1 VGGGADIFKKRNSLH
16 GERAFN
22 KCEPCV
28 EKCTKLISLPI
39 KLQLRGKTA
48 QSDTYLTHS
57 MFLHSCEGARSGC
70 HVATC
75 RVRGGSHETRQ
86 RVSKDVVEHGER
98 SVDFFISKAG
108 GEEFVLTNDAV
119 VVQIH
124 FLSMNLSGK
133 EINRKRKEM
142 SEKVKR
148 CSSAT
153 EQVTLSPKR
162 SIISKDETHA
172 SEPDNSFRQRYFATL
187 RVTKI
192 N

>member
-1 VGGGADIFKKRNSLH
+1 MH

-28 EKCTKLISLPI
+28 IKCTKLISLPI
-39 KLQLRGKTA
+39 KLQLGEKNRTERHIFDA
-48 QSDTYLTHS
+48 FHVSS
-57 MFLHSCEGARSGC
+57 SEGARSGC
-70 HVATC
+70 YVATC

-124 FLSMNLSGK
+124 FLSMNF
-133 EINRKRKEM
+133 N
-142 SEKVKR
+142 
-148 CSSAT
+148 
-153 EQVTLSPKR
+153 Q
-162 SIISKDETHA
+162 
-172 SEPDNSFRQRYFATL
+172 N
-187 RVTKI
+187 
-192 N
+192 